1 MAPAQAA
8 RPNASPNR
16 PSEQPPPWSDA
27 DVPGAPNVDDTAV
40 EAPSKQASW
49 PQLQARLK
57 DLPGGAQ
64 RLAQAKPVWQRGRLV
79 LQLPAGRALAEG
91 RRVADRDDVLK
102 AFRAVFPR
110 AEGLSVIAE
119 PGTGTASDQ
128 EKALRQKVLED
139 RRCRTI
145 IETLGA
151 QLERV
156 VSLDDEPPSDDA
168 PTDRA

>member
-1 MAPAQAA
+1 
-8 RPNASPNR
+8 
-16 PSEQPPPWSDA
+16 
-27 DVPGAPNVDDTAV
+27 
-40 EAPSKQASW
+40 
-49 PQLQARLK
+49 
-57 DLPGGAQ
+57 
-64 RLAQAKPVWQRGRLV
+64 
-79 LQLPAGRALAEG
+79 LAEG